1 MIIYRYIIDYNCY
14 SFVPPLEVF
23 SENGFSE
30 NMVEL
35 PSHKE
40 TDSSYYDYDNITLA
54 LNLA

>member
-1 MIIYRYIIDYNCY
+1 MNIYRYIIAYNRY
-14 SFVPPLEVF
+14 SFVPPLELF

-40 TDSSYYDYDNITLA
+40 TDSSYDYDNITLA

>member
-1 MIIYRYIIDYNCY
+1 MIIYRYIIDHNRY

-23 SENGFSE
+23 AENGFSE

-40 TDSSYYDYDNITLA
+40 TDSYYSDDTTLT